1 MEAGAGG
8 DGRKGGSVRGEGE
21 REGSVRGEGEMEDS
35 EKRGGVVSERGVQ
48 NEGGMGYAYVYRIL
62 TTDLHM
68 TSRNQLSDLM
78 QPTCTLFEG
87 ATLRIHIP

>member
-8 DGRKGGSVRGEGE
+8 DGKKGGSVRGEGEREGMVRGEGE

-35 EKRGGVVSERGVQ
+35 EKRGGVVSERGVE
-48 NEGGMGYAYVYRIL
+48 NEGGRGYAYVSRIL

-68 TSRNQLSDLM
+68 TSR
-78 QPTCTLFEG
+78 
-87 ATLRIHIP
+87 